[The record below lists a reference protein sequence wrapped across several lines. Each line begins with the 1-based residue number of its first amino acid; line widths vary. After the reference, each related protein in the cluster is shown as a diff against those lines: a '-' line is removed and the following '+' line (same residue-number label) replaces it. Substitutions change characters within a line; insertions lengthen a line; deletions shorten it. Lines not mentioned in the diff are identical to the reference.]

1 MRKNMLFWV
10 AVIISLN
17 VISCQENVQQKDT
30 SGQASQ
36 NEVFEKIDVAQL
48 KAMITENSQLQLIDV
63 RTPKEYSDGY
73 IGKAKNI
80 NFFDDDFTTQ
90 VSKKLDKNKPVVLY
104 CRSGRRSANAALK
117 LKDLGFKQIYDL
129 NGGILSWKE

>member
-1 MRKNMLFWV
+1 M
-10 AVIISLN
+10 A
-17 VISCQENVQQKDT
+17 
-30 SGQASQ
+30 
-36 NEVFEKIDVAQL
+36 
-48 KAMITENSQLQLIDV
+48 ENSQLQLVDV
-63 RTPKEYSDGY
+63 RTPKEYSEGY

-90 VSKKLDKNKPVVLY
+90 MSKKIDKNKPVVLY

-129 NGGILSWKE
+129 NGGILSWK